1 MSDAMNILFKLAL
14 TIIFVVIT
22 NAIIPYLKSKI
33 EDVRWARL
41 IDMVQVAVEAAEQ
54 TIHDK
59 GEIKKEDVLDFVTSW
74 LCANDM
80 DHVTEAE
87 IDRLIEHAVY
97 VMNERKGKS

>member
-1 MSDAMNILFKLAL
+1 MNDAMNILFKLAL

-33 EDVRWARL
+33 DDVRWTRL
-41 IDMVQVAVEAAEQ
+41 IDIVQVAVEAAEQ
-54 TIHDK
+54 TIHEP
-59 GEIKKEDVLDFVTSW
+59 GPIKKEDVTMFLVNW
-74 LCANDM
+74 LSANEIQ
-80 DHVTEAE
+80 VSEAE